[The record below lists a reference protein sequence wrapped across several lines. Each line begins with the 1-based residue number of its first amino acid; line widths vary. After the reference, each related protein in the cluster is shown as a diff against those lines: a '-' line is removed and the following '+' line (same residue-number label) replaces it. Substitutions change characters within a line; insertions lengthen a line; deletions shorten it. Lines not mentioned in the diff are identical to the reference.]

1 MDNFKCHAIISISLN
16 IIVIICLC
24 CEYRYIKKENDELIY
39 NQTNLSEA
47 VSRNIDIIDS
57 IFEIDEESDE
67 ILSDF
72 IYDIME
78 KNHYV
83 TGYILNKECNVENDK
98 IICNSYPN
106 YSIDTK
112 HYSER
117 LDDFYDWLECDA
129 MKCYLAE

>member
-1 MDNFKCHAIISISLN
+1 
-16 IIVIICLC
+16 
-24 CEYRYIKKENDELIY
+24 
-39 NQTNLSEA
+39 
-47 VSRNIDIIDS
+47 
-57 IFEIDEESDE
+57 
-67 ILSDF
+67 
-72 IYDIME
+72 ME

-112 HYSER
+112 HYLDR
-117 LDDFYDWLECDA
+117 LDDYYSELECDA